1 LGFWKGGTC
10 VLVVFRYFTGALVA
24 PFRWRILKTGIQL
37 HGVPVVTDIWCW
49 KTCCA
54 LYNWCVLSCVSD
66 YASFA
71 QRAQKIPA
79 AVHARCGECV
89 TCPWGR
95 LERS

>member
-1 LGFWKGGTC
+1 
-10 VLVVFRYFTGALVA
+10 VVRACSLFFDIFTGALFA

-49 KTCCA
+49 KTC
-54 LYNWCVLSCVSD
+54 SGPMSD

-79 AVHARCGECV
+79 EVQARCGEFV
-89 TCPWGR
+89 TCP
-95 LERS
+95 